1 MKFAVYLLFTRV
13 LKDTN
18 KDKIYN
24 NRNKISLREAAH
36 MQSIFNESD
45 NNNVCIC
52 NCKKGCRSNVCPC
65 KKKSLNCT
73 TRCHSS
79 KPCFNRIV

>member
-1 MKFAVYLLFTRV
+1 MKFAVYLFLLFIFTRL

-24 NRNKISLREAAH
+24 NRNKISPREAAH

-52 NCKKGCRSNVCPC
+52 NCKKGC
-65 KKKSLNCT
+65 
-73 TRCHSS
+73 S